1 MEARAQRFRKQ
12 ARAEN
17 EGRSGTRRRYS
28 EGLRAE
34 AVAHLRR
41 RVKGG
46 ASVEAVASELGVSGW
61 TLVRWSRRESVG
73 KGPKLR
79 RVKVVPE
86 STEVTTKAKVTLV
99 TPDGYRIEGL
109 EGRDVGA
116 ILESLR

>member
-1 MEARAQRFRKQ
+1 MEARVQRFLKQ
-12 ARAEN
+12 AGEEN

-41 RVKGG
+41 RVKG
-46 ASVEAVASELGVSGW
+46 SGW
-61 TLVRWSRRESVG
+61 TLVRWSRKESAG
-73 KGPKLR
+73 KSSKLR

-86 STEVTTKAKVTLV
+86 STEVTTTAKVTLV

>member
-1 MEARAQRFRKQ
+1 MEARVQRFLKQ
-12 ARAEN
+12 AGEEN

-46 ASVEAVASELGVSGW
+46 GSVETVASELGVSGW
-61 TLVRWSRRESVG
+61 TLVRWSRKESAG
-73 KGPKLR
+73 KSSKLR

-86 STEVTTKAKVTLV
+86 STEVTTTAKVTLV